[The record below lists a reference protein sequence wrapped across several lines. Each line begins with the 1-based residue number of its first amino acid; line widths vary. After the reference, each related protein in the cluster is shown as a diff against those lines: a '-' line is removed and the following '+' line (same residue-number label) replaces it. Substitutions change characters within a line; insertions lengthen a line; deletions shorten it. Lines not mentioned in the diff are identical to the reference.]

1 MAVCRSSI
9 AEKLAWTVAAFRPS
23 QSPLPSFLTTVEIMT
38 GRFPIEDVTPS
49 VSCGRYPAK
58 AVVGEYVPVSAV
70 SYREGHTAG
79 GLTVVGRGPDG
90 RPQPFP
96 RLQPGEPG
104 LDQWHGLIR

>member
-58 AVVGEYVPVSAV
+58 AVVGELVPVSAV
-70 SYREGHTAG
+70 SYREGHHALG
-79 GLTVVGRGPDG
+79 VNVVWTGPDG
-90 RPQPFP
+90 DAQAFT
-96 RLQPGEPG
+96 RLSPGEPG
-104 LDQWHGLIR
+104 